1 MSESPERPRLTRRQL
16 REMEQARQ
24 AAQEPTPSADQ
35 ASSAAEAS
43 GDSTLPP
50 PPTRPTMTRRQLR
63 EAAQREAA
71 EREAAERE
79 AQARAAQERVAAEH
93 AAAEQQ
99 AAERETARRQ
109 VADRRAAEAQRE
121 QEFAAQQRAAQEQ
134 RAAYEQ
140 REAQAR
146 VAQERAAAD
155 QGAPDRQSIF
165 PAADQSRPGF
175 YPAPQNWHAT
185 SERLEE
191 DVTREQHSAPPQ
203 QASPAQPQVPQ
214 SQASPPTQHP
224 ASPAQPQAHDH
235 PNVRPPAGV
244 QAIRTVEE
252 TGELSPI
259 LQTAPGESV
268 WPSIPGATAE
278 SSEPS
283 SAEPETITP
292 ASPAVPF
299 RAPAWGART
308 SAATQEAAAAEP
320 SATSEQSAAT
330 EESVDAA
337 DSAAAGDNLTPSVPP
352 RGTESGGISGM
363 STAPTRWPGS
373 SASRGLTVGPPS
385 GSVFPGA
392 QARSPQPT
400 SPAAELRDDE
410 DEEEYEPMFTWLRLL
425 VLMIIA
431 FVLGA
436 LVWLII
442 DQTDAGAA
450 AASVLTITGLKIPLG
465 D

>member
-1 MSESPERPRLTRRQL
+1 MSGSPERPRLTRRQL

-24 AAQEPTPSADQ
+24 AAQEPTPPADQ

-79 AQARAAQERVAAEH
+79 AQARAAQERVAAD
-93 AAAEQQ
+93 Q
-99 AAERETARRQ
+99 
-109 VADRRAAEAQRE
+109 RA
-121 QEFAAQQRAAQEQ
+121 AAQQQQHAPEPQHPPAAPP
-134 RAAYEQ
+134 AAWEAEVTS
-140 REAQAR
+140 REP
-146 VAQERAAAD
+146 AD

-175 YPAPQNWHAT
+175 YPAPQDWHAT
-185 SERLEE
+185 SARLEE
-191 DVTREQHSAPPQ
+191 DVTREQHAAPPQ

-224 ASPAQPQAHDH
+224 ASPAQPQAHNH

-268 WPSIPGATAE
+268 WPSIPGANPE
-278 SSEPS
+278 DSEAS
-283 SAEPETITP
+283 NAEPETITP

-330 EESVDAA
+330 EGSVDAA
-337 DSAAAGDNLTPSVPP
+337 DSAAAGDNFTPSVPP

-400 SPAAELRDDE
+400 SPAADLHDDE